1 MFIEI
6 FSSIEAQPLDDEGDP
21 VGAVV
26 TLSPGRY
33 RLRSGLT
40 DAGDGTATAWV
51 VPEGDEDKLYEA
63 RGLALR

>member
-1 MFIEI
+1 MLIDI
-6 FSSIEAQPLDDEGDP
+6 SQPIQAQPLDDEGDP

-26 TLSPGRY
+26 TLPPGRY

-40 DAGDGTATAWV
+40 DSGDGTATAWV
-51 VPEGDEDKLYEA
+51 VPEGDPDKLYEA